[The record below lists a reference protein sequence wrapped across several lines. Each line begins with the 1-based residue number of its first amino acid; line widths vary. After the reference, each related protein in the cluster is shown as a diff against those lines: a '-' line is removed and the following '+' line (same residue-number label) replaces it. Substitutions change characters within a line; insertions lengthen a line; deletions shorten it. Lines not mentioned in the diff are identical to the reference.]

1 MLEYRFQRSDG
12 QWRWLHDDVRLSRDD
27 AGQPLELIGSLV
39 DVTDRHIAEAEV
51 RGLNAELEDR
61 VRLRT
66 AELQAS
72 ERRLRAIFDT
82 VPVALNEEDG
92 SGARGRLLAL
102 RASGVDDG
110 PGYFAEHPGFVR
122 DCLKSVQVLR
132 INQRSVALQQMPVG
146 TEGPFGLAMTFDKD
160 DGMAGFADELAALWA
175 GQRLYTCKRAQ
186 TTAGGAQLQL
196 MLTMDLPA
204 MAAAADGVA
213 LVCLVDI
220 TEIDRLNAELDATE
234 ACKAQTCAR
243 WGMRRACAWPRAG
256 RCFQP

>member
-102 RASGVDDG
+102 RWSAWSTS
-110 PGYFAEHPGFVR
+110 P
-122 DCLKSVQVLR
+122 
-132 INQRSVALQQMPVG
+132 RSTG
-146 TEGPFGLAMTFDKD
+146 
-160 DGMAGFADELAALWA
+160 
-175 GQRLYTCKRAQ
+175 
-186 TTAGGAQLQL
+186 
-196 MLTMDLPA
+196 
-204 MAAAADGVA
+204 
-213 LVCLVDI
+213 
-220 TEIDRLNAELDATE
+220 
-234 ACKAQTCAR
+234 
-243 WGMRRACAWPRAG
+243 
-256 RCFQP
+256 